1 MFDEAPF
8 GRLAPVF
15 AVALALTLSACGGGD
30 GSNPVTGGSDSS
42 TDDGTPDEEDTS
54 DGEDVT
60 TPTTGDNT
68 TRTTGDLTGITYNAA
83 DNTITVDDL
92 PFDGDG
98 VYVNT
103 GVTAVAGFNVY
114 ASQRGDETG
123 QRQYYAVYRKDTYV
137 EAGSVQT
144 GDYFDFGFG
153 GAQYKR
159 SNDTVTL
166 PIGTG
171 EAVYT
176 GRYGGT
182 RVLSPGSGGSD
193 DVQLVAGDARIIVD
207 FLDFET
213 IGAVEGEIT
222 NRTFYDVNGNLLGS
236 LPVIVLLTAE
246 IDSDGF
252 IGSGEASTFD
262 SDNEVLQS
270 GSYDGVFAGPN
281 GEQITGV
288 IILEGDAF
296 EDSIDD
302 VREIGVF
309 TVSDD

>member
-92 PFDGDG
+92 PFDGVDG

-159 SNDTVTL
+159 SDDTVTL

-171 EAVYT
+171 EAVYN
-176 GRYGGT
+176 GSYGGT
-182 RVLSPGSGGSD
+182 RVESGSGNED
-193 DVQLVAGDARIIVD
+193 DISIVSGTARIEVD

-213 IGAVEGEIT
+213 TSAVEGQIHSRQYYT
-222 NRTFYDVNGNLLGS
+222 VDGTLLGNLPTIYLN
-236 LPVIVLLTAE
+236 TANITE
-246 IDSDGF
+246 SGF
-252 IGSGEASTFD
+252 IESGEANTYD
-262 SDNEVLQS
+262 EEGEAVES
-270 GSYDGVFAGPN
+270 GSYAGVFAGPN

-288 IILEGDAF
+288 IILE
-296 EDSIDD
+296 DD
-302 VREIGVF
+302 RSTVREIGVF
-309 TVSDD
+309 TATD